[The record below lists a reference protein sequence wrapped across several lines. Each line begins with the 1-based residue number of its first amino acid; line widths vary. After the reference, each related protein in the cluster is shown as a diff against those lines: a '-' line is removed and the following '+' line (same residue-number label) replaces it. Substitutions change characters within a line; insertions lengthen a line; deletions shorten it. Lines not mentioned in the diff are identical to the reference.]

1 VSLRTRTALLALLAV
16 GASLA
21 ILAFAQAL
29 LARQAAL
36 SLREE
41 VATVQS
47 ALAQGDLV
55 GARAAL
61 DQATGEAER
70 VQTFT
75 TGPQWALAA
84 RIPGVGA
91 QVRAAQ
97 SVAAAVE
104 SVAPAADSLL
114 AWAIPLQA
122 TGARTPDGRIDIEA
136 LSAAPSRLTDAA
148 DAMRAVGVDLEQAS
162 DDPRIAEARDQLARG
177 ARLLDRVANGA
188 QHLPALLGADGPR
201 TYAVLLQNMAEI
213 RGSGGL
219 VGAYALITVDD
230 GVITLDEAAARKDGL
245 DGEVIPFEQVA
256 DKGEVAT
263 WGRDLASWPDYN
275 LSLDFPL
282 TGRLTS
288 AGMAARGTPIDGV
301 VAVDAR
307 VVSALL
313 AGTGPIEESGARL
326 TRDNAEAFFTRD
338 IYAKVP
344 DVEAKDTLTVRLL
357 QAVLDRSLSGD
368 IDAFS
373 LLGALIDPI
382 EQGRL
387 RVWVDDPQVEQW
399 LLTTPLGG
407 ALPDEPG
414 PYVGIALN
422 NAAGSK
428 LDAYLELDV
437 RYRYASCPASPPE
450 PEGESTLDIV
460 LTNGAPADLP
470 DYVDI
475 RLDRPDAP
483 AGSTSLLVH
492 VYGPL
497 GAGLLR
503 ATLDGRGESFTSTEE
518 GGHPVWG
525 FDVELDRGQERRLRL
540 TFSEPVVEGAFPVVD
555 LPPLQIDPRAWARP
569 RTCPHS

>member
-1 VSLRTRTALLALLAV
+1 MSLRVRIALFGALALLA
-16 GASLA
+16 ALA
-21 ILAFAQAL
+21 ILLSAQAF
-29 LARQAAL
+29 LARQAGLAL
-36 SLREE
+36 RSDVTALETALR
-41 VATVQS
+41 S
-47 ALAQGDLV
+47 GDLA
-55 GARAAL
+55 GARVAL
-61 DQATGEAER
+61 DQAAGEAER

-91 QVRAAQ
+91 QVKAAQ

-122 TGARTPDGRIDIEA
+122 NGARTPDGRIDIDA
-136 LSAAPSRLTDAA
+136 LAAAESQLTDAA
-148 DAMRAVGVDLEQAS
+148 AAMRDADAELAQVGADPQIAQA
-162 DDPRIAEARDQLARG
+162 REQLARG
-177 ARLLDRVANGA
+177 ARLLERAAGGA
-188 QHLPALLGADGPR
+188 EHLPALLGADEPR
-201 TYAVLLQNMAEI
+201 TYAVLLQNIAEI

-230 GVITLDEAAARKDGL
+230 GRITLDEAAARKDGL
-245 DGEVIPFEQVA
+245 DGEVIPYEQVA
-256 DKGEVAT
+256 DEGELAT

-282 TGRLTS
+282 TARLTS

-301 VAVDAR
+301 IAVDAR

-344 DVEAKDTLTVRLL
+344 DVQAKDTLTVRLL
-357 QAVLDRSLSGD
+357 QAVLDRSLSGE
-368 IDAFS
+368 IDAFA
-373 LLGALIDPI
+373 LLGALIDPVA
-382 EQGRL
+382 QGRL
-387 RVWVDDPQVEQW
+387 RVWVDDRQVEQW

-428 LDAYLELDV
+428 MDAYLELDV
-437 RYRYASCPASPPE
+437 RYRYATCPAAPAE
-450 PEGESTLDIV
+450 TAGESTLDVV
-460 LTNGAPADLP
+460 LTNDAPMDVP
-470 DYVDI
+470 DYVSI
-475 RLDRPDAP
+475 RLDRPNAP
-483 AGSTSLLVH
+483 PGSTSLLVH
-492 VYGPL
+492 VYGPQ
-497 GAGLLR
+497 GATLQR
-503 ATLDGRGESFTSTEE
+503 ATLDGRGEGFTSTEE

-525 FDVELDRGQERRLRL
+525 FDVELDRGQEQRLRL
-540 TFSEPVVEGAFPVVD
+540 TFSEPIVEGASPVVD
-555 LPPLQIDPRAWARP
+555 LPPLQIDPRGWAHPRP
-569 RTCPHS
+569 CPHS